1 MKFTGALLLRCI
13 VVQMYTHSQ
22 YYTSL
27 FEIIFK
33 KSENLT
39 KTPRLLRSQG
49 ETKRNERGKG
59 RLFVHKRNGTGFGGV
74 FVGVSLTHQIIP
86 NAIKQ
91 TLKK

>member
-1 MKFTGALLLRCI
+1 
-13 VVQMYTHSQ
+13 MYTLIQ
-22 YYTSL
+22 YHTSL

-59 RLFVHKRNGTGFGGV
+59 RLIGEISKGAGFGGV
-74 FVGVSLTHQIIP
+74 FVAVSLTHQSI
-86 NAIKQ
+86 AYAVEK
-91 TLKK
+91 TFKK

>member
-1 MKFTGALLLRCI
+1 
-13 VVQMYTHSQ
+13 MYTHSK

-39 KTPRLLRSQG
+39 KTPRQLAKLGRNK
-49 ETKRNERGKG
+49 TKEPDKDK
-59 RLFVHKRNGTGFGGV
+59 LFVHVCKGTCFGGV
-74 FVGVSLTHQIIP
+74 FVAVSLTHQIIP

-91 TLKK
+91 TFKK

>member
-1 MKFTGALLLRCI
+1 
-13 VVQMYTHSQ
+13 MYTLSK

-49 ETKRNERGKG
+49 KTKRNERCED
-59 RLFVHKRNGTGFGGV
+59 RLIVHKSKCAGFGGV
-74 FVGVSLTHQIIP
+74 FVAVSLTHQIIP

-91 TLKK
+91 TFKK

>member
-1 MKFTGALLLRCI
+1 
-13 VVQMYTHSQ
+13 MYTPSQ

-27 FEIIFK
+27 FETIFQ

-59 RLFVHKRNGTGFGGV
+59 RLFTQFKHIQF
-74 FVGVSLTHQIIP
+74 
-86 NAIKQ
+86 
-91 TLKK
+91 